1 MLLKRNYE
9 RVVPHEILIH
19 LSGPVPSMKCFELF
33 GFRPKIR
40 ENSPIKFM
48 KSLKNTLSFKREVIL
63 STFVQ
68 ND

>member
-1 MLLKRNYE
+1 M
-9 RVVPHEILIH
+9 LIH

-33 GFRPKIR
+33 RFRPKIR